1 MFGDNEMNPLN
12 INMLLWLF
20 LLAVATMQ
28 ILPNGIFSYNWAD
41 FLLLLVQQID
51 SEYCFYLGLQL

>member
-1 MFGDNEMNPLN
+1 MNPLN